1 MKRRSFL
8 AGAAALATSGCLGR
22 AVGNGTTTRDR
33 TTTDRQN
40 TTTDSTTTSG
50 DCPEVRREVA
60 ATVCSGEDS
69 DYGAVLSQTA
79 QSVAADGSLGVT
91 LTNESAESVGLNPY
105 AWAVHERTEKGWRHV
120 APDTHIEPW
129 TVLSQGDSQAWRV
142 QLGDGG
148 TTENED
154 AVAAGPL
161 DLDAGEH
168 AFSIVA
174 QVDGDR
180 VAFVARFTVE

>member
-8 AGAAALATSGCLGR
+8 AGAAALATAGCLGR
-22 AVGNGTTTRDR
+22 AVGDGTTTRDR
-33 TTTDRQN
+33 TTTDQK
-40 TTTDSTTTSG
+40 TTTDATTTTG

-60 ATVCSGEDS
+60 ATVCSGGDS
-69 DYGAVLSQTA
+69 DYGATLSQTA
-79 QSVAADGSLGVT
+79 QSVMADGSLGVT

-142 QLGDGG
+142 QLGDGES
-148 TTENED
+148 TESGD

-168 AFSIVA
+168 AFSVVPK
-174 QVDGDR
+174 VDGDR